1 LEADIMAKKK
11 SLTKANGKTKNE
23 VEKFPVAGF
32 EKKVPELRK
41 IDEQIAALMEKRQSI
56 REEITKKVTQS
67 RKHWEKK
74 GKFYKT
80 FVIHSADGVD
90 ATVLFKNT
98 FSKVDPEQEPEMRKN
113 LTDAIFDALYEVVEV
128 TALKAK
134 PDWAALRTALGKA
147 ADDFLRTSKHIAHRK
162 GFMEE
167 RAELRNDVSNEI
179 NKVLDEY
186 TESVQATPDLR
197 LKG

>member
-1 LEADIMAKKK
+1 MAKKN

-23 VEKFPVAGF
+23 VEKFPVTGF
-32 EKKVPELRK
+32 EKTVPELRK
-41 IDEQIAALMEKRQSI
+41 IDTDIAALLKRRDELREKILDNVR
-56 REEITKKVTQS
+56 KS

-80 FVIHSADGVD
+80 FVIQSADGVD
-90 ATVLFKNT
+90 AIVLFKNA
-98 FSKVDPEQEPEMRKN
+98 FSKVDAEQEPEMREK
-113 LTDAIFDALYEVVEV
+113 LTDAIFDQLYEVVTV
-128 TALKAK
+128 QALKSK
-134 PDWAALRTALGKA
+134 PDWAELKKLLGKR
-147 ADDFLRTSKHIAHRK
+147 ADEFIKESKHISHRSE
-162 GFMEE
+162 FMET
-167 RAELRNDVSNEI
+167 RADLRNQVSTEI